1 MLGRESPGTPGN
13 VSNGKVALAVYFC
26 NFLSLRQ
33 NDNRGVPEAGQ
44 AYKRGAF
51 LYFLVAPLF
60 PFYSAAL
67 LARFDAANLTHDNF
81 RWALLPVWIV
91 IVLLFAG
98 VVWRWTGRSI
108 RPLTLCQIIPAQ
120 PFSRLLP
127 TSTRISFSQRPC
139 RSFSVFPEFR
149 GRVPAKS
156 S

>member
-1 MLGRESPGTPGN
+1 MADVLGRESPGTPGN

-33 NDNRGVPEAGQ
+33 NDNRVVPEAGQ
-44 AYKRGAF
+44 SYKRGAF

-108 RPLTLCQIIPAQ
+108 RPL
-120 PFSRLLP
+120 
-127 TSTRISFSQRPC
+127 
-139 RSFSVFPEFR
+139 
-149 GRVPAKS
+149 
-156 S
+156 